1 MSPMVDRVAIIR
13 TGARAWSADGCTDEP
28 VARNENQPQLCGDRS
43 HPDRH
48 DARGIAWE
56 TEELKTMGS
65 ESEQPTDPFEDAGV
79 GELFEAHL
87 AEENP
92 PESGTLNTNPYEASV
107 VGAGAGWG
115 PVSVSLPTYV
125 VVMMIL
131 AILFSAM
138 RFFGGAVGAIGLTLV
153 STEVVGAH
161 YLHMEVAL
169 QLISGVLGIVAGI
182 LVLLKKPSGVLFSW
196 TYVLAIAASLVV
208 DVIQLIQGTSRGVPP
223 QLAADPRL
231 ATSVTVGVV
240 LVSVIT
246 LIVRLMLLALFVV
259 AVVKYARW
267 LESRRRVTTGGFN
280 FR

>member
-1 MSPMVDRVAIIR
+1 
-13 TGARAWSADGCTDEP
+13 
-28 VARNENQPQLCGDRS
+28 
-43 HPDRH
+43 
-48 DARGIAWE
+48 
-56 TEELKTMGS
+56 MGS
-65 ESEQPTDPFEDAGV
+65 EAEQPSDPFEEAGV

-92 PESGTLNTNPYEASV
+92 PKSGALDTNPYEASV

-138 RFFGGAVGAIGLTLV
+138 RFFVGAVGAIGLTLV

-161 YLHMEVAL
+161 YLHMKVAL

-196 TYVLAIAASLVV
+196 TYVLAIAALVMV
-208 DVIQLIQGTSRGVPP
+208 DVMQLIQGPSRGVPP
-223 QLAADPRL
+223 QLASNPDM
-231 ATSVTVGVV
+231 ATGFKAGIILGNVTG
-240 LVSVIT
+240 

-267 LESRRRVTTGGFN
+267 LENQRRATTGGFN